1 MKSFIKYGLW
11 TGTISGLWGIGCFTI
26 VGWMNTAFFH
36 QSIPA
41 TEIRSY
47 SGLFS
52 ILILVVGIYLGMREV
67 KRKND
72 DALSYGVAVKTGII
86 ISLITGVV
94 VCLFTLLYCNVINPG
109 YADFMVKDTG
119 KALAAA
125 GKAPEEISRRLEG
138 VRKEFTTGAQMM
150 MALVGQTVVGSI
162 VSLILGLFIRS
173 KK

>member
-1 MKSFIKYGLW
+1 MKSFVKYGLW
-11 TGTISGLWGIGCFTI
+11 TGIASGLWGIGCFTI
-26 VGWMNTAFFH
+26 VGRLNTAFFH

-41 TEIRSY
+41 TQIRSY

-52 ILILVVGIYLGMREV
+52 IVILIVGIYLGMREV
-67 KRKND
+67 KRKNGD
-72 DALSYGVAVKTGII
+72 VLAYGMAVKAGII
-86 ISLITGVV
+86 ISAITGVIL
-94 VCLFTLLYCNVINPG
+94 CLFTLLYCTVINPG

-138 VRKEFTTGAQMM
+138 VRKEFTTGAQVM
-150 MALVGQTVVGSI
+150 MALVGQTAVGSVLALI
-162 VSLILGLFIRS
+162 VGLFVRT